1 MFTVVMSTVL
11 KTFNMHNMLNRII
24 KISKK
29 RLNGRR
35 LVSIVY
41 HFHPIYDNI
50 NDLKSQVF
58 LYSHSSNVSSLPEKL
73 QDFSIRLFLEHTIVF
88 KVMVISQD
96 YIIVLFLLIFF
107 FFTKN
112 RRERNLPTIP
122 STLGEEKLYNPFMRT
137 RYDLNPFIYRL
148 IST

>member
-96 YIIVLFLLIFF
+96 YIIVLFLLNFF
-107 FFTKN
+107 FLQRIEGNVTYQPYHRHLAK
-112 RRERNLPTIP
+112 RNCTTP
-122 STLGEEKLYNPFMRT
+122 S
-137 RYDLNPFIYRL
+137 
-148 IST
+148 